1 MRRFTG
7 MLVATAAAAPAF
19 AFAPTP
25 LDTGRVIEP
34 QIHARSPGHAS
45 NKSGNVAELKHAA
58 PIGQAGGYAAKFELT
73 ARSMVGTV
81 GLTGDRI
88 RFEGFLSQPLIS
100 PAGRDEPGT
109 TVAAAYDFPFMSE
122 RGLEPPYLSAQH
134 GAQTA
139 PSAVDRHF
147 DAYLEAQS
155 DATTAV
161 EGRNSSCP

>member
-58 PIGQAGGYAAKFELT
+58 PIGQAGGYAAKFELA

-81 GLTGDRI
+81 GLAAAGT
-88 RFEGFLSQPLIS
+88 RFEGCRSGPPQRP
-100 PAGRDEPGT
+100 PGRAAPPGT
-109 TVAAAYDFPFMSE
+109 AEPVGAMEASVAS
-122 RGLEPPYLSAQH
+122 RLQSANRR
-134 GAQTA
+134 ASN
-139 PSAVDRHF
+139 PS
-147 DAYLEAQS
+147 
-155 DATTAV
+155 
-161 EGRNSSCP
+161 